1 MGRIHGTNDA
11 AHVSSE
17 TKDVNETNAAITT
30 GGKLDAV
37 TDVVDAA
44 VYVEQAD
51 AAGVYGAFSIATD
64 GTWTYTANSAFDEL
78 NVEDTLYDTV
88 MVSEVDRT
96 HSRVTV
102 RIHGTNDAAHVSSET
117 KDVNETNAAITTGG
131 KLDAVTDV
139 DNAAEYVEQTDAAGG
154 YGAFSIATDRSGEG
168 RGGEEGRERG
178 VGDNLN
184 NKLTVSGVGV
194 EHS

>member
-1 MGRIHGTNDA
+1 MLYGSNDA

-37 TDVVDAA
+37 TDVDNAA
-44 VYVEQAD
+44 EYVEQTD
-51 AAGVYGAFSIATD
+51 AAGGFGSISIGTA

-78 NVEDTLYDTV
+78 NVGDTLTDTFT
-88 MVSEVDRT
+88 VSAADGT
-96 HSRVTV
+96 LISVTV
-102 RIHGTNDAAHVSSET
+102 RIHRTKSAAFPYTTLFRS
-117 KDVNETNAAITTGG
+117 NETNAAITTGG

>member
-78 NVEDTLYDTV
+78 NVGDTLTDTFTV
-88 MVSEVDRT
+88 KIGRGSCRE
-96 HSRVTV
+96 RVE
-102 RIHGTNDAAHVSSET
+102 RMEGAEEGEKEKREKKEGSET
-117 KDVNETNAAITTGG
+117 DEGKDTGG
-131 KLDAVTDV
+131 
-139 DNAAEYVEQTDAAGG
+139 
-154 YGAFSIATDRSGEG
+154 RSG
-168 RGGEEGRERG
+168 
-178 VGDNLN
+178 
-184 NKLTVSGVGV
+184 
-194 EHS
+194 